1 MSLVA
6 LILLSVSVF
15 FAETCRPCFA
25 ETLLSLKHFGHLSYS
40 YVKTSVDVE
49 NPPGFFKNPLKKHTK
64 TPLFTFPLKNL
75 L

>member
-49 NPPGFFKNPLKKHTK
+49 NSPVFLKKPLKKTNK
-64 TPLFTFPLKNL
+64 NPTLTFPLKNL